1 MLSTLLQCS
10 IVIVMQIKLFV
21 ILVVVVLVAVED
33 VPSTFFISFPLCRPF
48 LTSMNQNFCTNC
60 IYVCLEKSMTKNNV
74 TENVLRSSESFSIDD
89 VNGNGR
95 ASNQEFDW
103 LNEEK

>member
-21 ILVVVVLVAVED
+21 IVVVVVLVAVED

-48 LTSMNQNFCTNC
+48 STCMNQNFCTNC
-60 IYVCLEKSMTKNNV
+60 IYVCLEQSMSKNNV
-74 TENVLRSSESFSIDD
+74 IERSLASLSIDD
-89 VNGNGR
+89 VNGNDKSR
-95 ASNQEFDW
+95 I
-103 LNEEK
+103 